1 MKKLNQFDTLVI
13 DEFEEDQ
20 YHLPRH
26 SHTYYEIIYIIKG
39 SGIHQLNKN
48 LIPYQAGDLFVL
60 STDDEHYF
68 DIQER
73 TRFFFI
79 KFTDTYFNS
88 NKKWS
93 CDEFLLNSPE
103 NFMRDKSLKES
114 VLKLDET
121 CATILKNTID
131 NIRAYNNK
139 ASISTSPIAFYQ
151 ILSIFGLIKESLYQQ
166 NIKFAV
172 SGIDNDQ
179 IISYIHQNIYKPKLV
194 QIKAIAQHFNI
205 SQSYFGSY
213 FKRNFTISYREYC
226 NKLRTQLIE
235 KRILNKQLSIKQ
247 IAYEFGFTDESHLSN
262 YFKKQT
268 NTKPSTVKKLQNT
281 QLTPINN
288 S

>member
-13 DEFEEDQ
+13 DEFEEDK

-48 LIPYQAGDLFVL
+48 LLPYQAGDLFVL

-68 DIQER
+68 DIKKT

-88 NKKWS
+88 NKKLA
-93 CDEFLLNSPE
+93 CDEFLLNTPE
-103 NFMRDKSLKES
+103 NFMRDKSLKEN
-114 VLKLDET
+114 VLKLDKT
-121 CATILKNTID
+121 CASILKNTID
-131 NIRAYNNK
+131 NIRSYNTK
-139 ASISTSPIAFYQ
+139 ANISTSPIVFHQ
-151 ILSIFGLIKESLYQQ
+151 ILSIFGLIKESLQQQ
-166 NIKFAV
+166 NIKITG

-194 QIKAIAQHFNI
+194 QIKNIAAHFNI
-205 SQSYFGSY
+205 SQSYFGTY
-213 FKRNFTISYREYC
+213 FKRNFAISYREYC

-235 KRILNKQLSIKQ
+235 KRILNKQLSMKQ

-262 YFKKQT
+262 YFKKQR
-268 NTKPSTVKKLQNT
+268 NLKPSAVKKL
-281 QLTPINN
+281 
-288 S
+288 

>member
-13 DEFEEDQ
+13 DEFEEDK

-48 LIPYQAGDLFVL
+48 LLPYQAGDLFVL

-68 DIQER
+68 DIKKT

-88 NKKWS
+88 NKKLA
-93 CDEFLLNSPE
+93 CDEFLLNTPE
-103 NFMRDKSLKES
+103 NFMRDKSLKEN
-114 VLKLDET
+114 VLKLDKT
-121 CATILKNTID
+121 CASILKNTID
-131 NIRAYNNK
+131 NIRSYNSK
-139 ASISTSPIAFYQ
+139 ANISTSPIVFHQ
-151 ILSIFGLIKESLYQQ
+151 ILSIFGLIKESLQQQ
-166 NIKFAV
+166 NIKITG

-194 QIKAIAQHFNI
+194 QIKNIAAHFNI
-205 SQSYFGSY
+205 SQSYFGTY
-213 FKRNFTISYREYC
+213 FKRNFAISYREYC

-235 KRILNKQLSIKQ
+235 KRILNKQLSMKQ

-262 YFKKQT
+262 YFKKQR
-268 NTKPSTVKKLQNT
+268 NLKPSEVKRL
-281 QLTPINN
+281 
-288 S
+288 

>member
-13 DEFEEDQ
+13 DEFEEDK

-48 LIPYQAGDLFVL
+48 LLPYQAGDLFVL

-68 DIQER
+68 DIKKT

-88 NKKWS
+88 NKKLA
-93 CDEFLLNSPE
+93 CDEFLLNTPE
-103 NFMRDKSLKES
+103 NFMRDKSLKEN
-114 VLKLDET
+114 VLKLDKT
-121 CATILKNTID
+121 CASILKNTID
-131 NIRAYNNK
+131 NIRSYNSK
-139 ASISTSPIAFYQ
+139 ANISTSPIIFHQ
-151 ILSIFGLIKESLYQQ
+151 ILSIFGLIKESLQQQ
-166 NIKFAV
+166 NIKITG

-194 QIKAIAQHFNI
+194 QIKNIATHFNI
-205 SQSYFGSY
+205 SQSYFGTY
-213 FKRNFTISYREYC
+213 FKRNFAISYREYC

-235 KRILNKQLSIKQ
+235 KRILNKQLSMKQ

-262 YFKKQT
+262 YFKKQR
-268 NTKPSTVKKLQNT
+268 NLKPSEVKRL
-281 QLTPINN
+281 
-288 S
+288 

>member
-48 LIPYQAGDLFVL
+48 LIPYQSGDLFLL

-68 DIQER
+68 DIKET

-88 NKKWS
+88 NKKLS
-93 CDEFLLNSPE
+93 CDEFLLNTPE
-103 NFMRDKSLKES
+103 NFMREQSLKEN
-114 VLKLDET
+114 VLKLNES
-121 CATILKNTID
+121 CASILKNTIN
-131 NIRAYNNK
+131 NIRTYNNTGN
-139 ASISTSPIAFYQ
+139 ISTSPIAFYQ
-151 ILSIFGLIKESLYQQ
+151 ILSIFGLIKESLQQQ
-166 NIKFAV
+166 NIKFSG

-179 IISYIHQNIYKPKLV
+179 IISYIHQNIYNPKLV
-194 QIKAIAQHFNI
+194 QIKTIAAHFNI
-205 SQSYFGSY
+205 SQNYFGSY

-235 KRILNKQLSIKQ
+235 KRIQNKQLSLKQ

-262 YFKKQT
+262 YFKKQR
-268 NTKPSTVKKLQNT
+268 NVKPSAVKKL
-281 QLTPINN
+281 
-288 S
+288 

>member
-1 MKKLNQFDTLVI
+1 MKTLNQFDTLAI
-13 DEFEEDQ
+13 DEFEEDK
-20 YHLPRH
+20 YHLPTH

-48 LIPYQAGDLFVL
+48 LIPYQSGDLFVL

-68 DIQER
+68 DIKKT

-88 NKKWS
+88 NKKLS
-93 CDEFLLNSPE
+93 CDEFLLNTPE
-103 NFMRDKSLKES
+103 NIMRDKSLKEN
-114 VLKLDET
+114 VLKLDKT

-139 ASISTSPIAFYQ
+139 ATISTSPIVFYQ
-151 ILSIFGLIKESLYQQ
+151 ILSIFGLIKESLQQQ
-166 NIKFAV
+166 NIKITG

-194 QIKAIAQHFNI
+194 QIKTISEHFKI
-205 SQSYFGSY
+205 SQNYFGTY
-213 FKRNFTISYREYC
+213 FKRNFSISYRDYN

-235 KRILNKQLSIKQ
+235 KRILNKQLSMKQ

-262 YFKKQT
+262 YFKKQR
-268 NTKPSTVKKLQNT
+268 NLKPSAVKKL
-281 QLTPINN
+281 
-288 S
+288 

>member
-13 DEFEEDQ
+13 DEFEEDK

-48 LIPYQAGDLFVL
+48 LIPYQSGDLFVL

-68 DIQER
+68 DIKET

-88 NKKWS
+88 NKKLA
-93 CDEFLLNSPE
+93 CDEFLLNTPE
-103 NFMRDKSLKES
+103 NFMRDKSLKEN
-114 VLKLDET
+114 VLKLDPT
-121 CATILKNTID
+121 CASILKNTID
-131 NIRAYNNK
+131 NIRVYNSKSN
-139 ASISTSPIAFYQ
+139 ISTSPIAFYQ
-151 ILSIFGLIKESLYQQ
+151 ILSIFGLIKESLQQQ
-166 NIKFAV
+166 NIKITG

-194 QIKAIAQHFNI
+194 QIKTIAEHFNI
-205 SQSYFGSY
+205 SQSYFGTY
-213 FKRNFTISYREYC
+213 FKRNFMISYREYC

-268 NTKPSTVKKLQNT
+268 NLKPSTVKKL
-281 QLTPINN
+281 
-288 S
+288 

>member
-13 DEFEEDQ
+13 DEFEEDK

-48 LIPYQAGDLFVL
+48 LLPYQAGNLFVL

-68 DIQER
+68 DIKKT

-88 NKKWS
+88 NKKLA
-93 CDEFLLNSPE
+93 CDEFLLNTPE
-103 NFMRDKSLKES
+103 NFMRDKSLKEN
-114 VLKLDET
+114 VLKLDST
-121 CATILKNTID
+121 CASILKNTID
-131 NIRAYNNK
+131 NIRSYNSK
-139 ASISTSPIAFYQ
+139 ANISTSSIVFHQ
-151 ILSIFGLIKESLYQQ
+151 ILSIFGLIKESLQQQ
-166 NIKFAV
+166 NIKITG

-179 IISYIHQNIYKPKLV
+179 IISYIHQNIYKPKLF
-194 QIKAIAQHFNI
+194 QIKNIAAHFNI
-205 SQSYFGSY
+205 SQSYFGTY
-213 FKRNFTISYREYC
+213 FKRNFAISYREYC

-235 KRILNKQLSIKQ
+235 KRILNKQLSMKQ

-262 YFKKQT
+262 YFKKQR
-268 NTKPSTVKKLQNT
+268 NLKPSAVKRL
-281 QLTPINN
+281 
-288 S
+288 

>member
-13 DEFEEDQ
+13 DEFEEDK
-20 YHLPRH
+20 YHLPTH

-39 SGIHQLNKN
+39 NGIHQLNNN
-48 LIPYQAGDLFVL
+48 LLPYQSGDLFVI

-68 DIQER
+68 DIKKR

-88 NKKWS
+88 NKKLS
-93 CDEFLLNSPE
+93 CDEFLLNTPE
-103 NFMRDKSLKES
+103 NIMRDKSLKEN

-121 CATILKNTID
+121 CASILKNTID
-131 NIRAYNNK
+131 NIRTYNCK
-139 ASISTSPIAFYQ
+139 ANISTSPIAFYQ
-151 ILSIFGLIKESLYQQ
+151 ILSIFGLIKESLQQQ
-166 NIKFAV
+166 NIKITGT
-172 SGIDNDQ
+172 GIDNDQ

-194 QIKAIAQHFNI
+194 QIKTIADQFNI
-205 SQSYFGSY
+205 SQSYFGTY
-213 FKRNFTISYREYC
+213 FKRNFSISYRDYI
-226 NKLRTQLIE
+226 NKLRVQLIE

-262 YFKKQT
+262 YFKKQR
-268 NTKPSTVKKLQNT
+268 NMKPSALKK
-281 QLTPINN
+281 